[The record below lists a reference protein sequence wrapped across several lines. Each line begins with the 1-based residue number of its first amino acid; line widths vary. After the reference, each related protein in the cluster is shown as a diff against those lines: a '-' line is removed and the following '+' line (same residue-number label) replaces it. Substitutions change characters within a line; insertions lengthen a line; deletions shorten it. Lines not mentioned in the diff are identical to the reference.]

1 MRGLKIIDRSS
12 NLLSLSFLR
21 EKGVGEELNLISIF
35 MMDLESS
42 WMKEAL
48 QKASVLVA

>member
-12 NLLSLSFLR
+12 NLLNLSFLQ

-35 MMDLESS
+35 MMDI
-42 WMKEAL
+42 KF
-48 QKASVLVA
+48 VDLVA

>member
-12 NLLSLSFLR
+12 NLQSLTFLR

-35 MMDLESS
+35 MMDIKL
-42 WMKEAL
+42 
-48 QKASVLVA
+48 VDLVA